1 MLISQLHSRVSIP
14 GICLAVGLCLMVGNA
29 NRLSAQE
36 SVQPTAPGSS
46 QKGDAEAKSP
56 AELKQAEE
64 KRLANEEAA
73 LKRKPELLAFAE
85 EHDPQLRALLE
96 MLETK
101 RPKQFRQA
109 LTNLARDTDR
119 LNALETRDPE
129 RHDLELRQWKNS
141 QRVQILSAK
150 QTLQGSSPEGKDELK
165 KLLVRRSEIRQESL
179 QLELRRARE
188 RVARLE
194 EQTSKFTKPTE
205 SELEKQVEQM
215 LSRAKKSG
223 SGTVAPPKADAVGPK
238 KGDQR

>member
-1 MLISQLHSRVSIP
+1 MLISTLQSRVFIF
-14 GICLAVGLCLMVGNA
+14 GICLAVASCLAVGNS

-36 SVQPTAPGSS
+36 SAQPTAPGSS
-46 QKGDAEAKSP
+46 QKGVAEAKSL

-64 KRLANEEAA
+64 KRLASEEAA
-73 LKRKPELLAFAE
+73 LKRKPELLAFAQ

-96 MLETK
+96 MLESK

-109 LTNLARDTDR
+109 LANLARDTDR
-119 LNALETRDPE
+119 LNTLLTRDPE
-129 RHDLELRQWKNS
+129 RYDLELRQWKNN

-150 QTLQGSSPEGKDELK
+150 LTLKGGSSEGREELK
-165 KLLVRRSEIRQESL
+165 KLLARKTELRQESL

-188 RVARLE
+188 RVARFE
-194 EQTSKFTKPTE
+194 EQTSKFAKPSD

-215 LSRAKKSG
+215 IARAKKSG
-223 SGTVAPPKADAVGPK
+223 SGTSAPPKEDAVGPK